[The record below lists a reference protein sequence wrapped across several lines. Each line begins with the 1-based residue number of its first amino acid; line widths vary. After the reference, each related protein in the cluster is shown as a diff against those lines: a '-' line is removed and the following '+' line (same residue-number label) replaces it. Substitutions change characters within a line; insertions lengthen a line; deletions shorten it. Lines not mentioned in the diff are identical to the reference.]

1 MLNNSLGQKIKQSS
15 KIGIMGGS
23 FDPPHNG
30 HISAAHA
37 AARDMQLSK
46 VYFLPSFDVPKAH
59 NPASIEDRLKMMHLA
74 CSGHQNFFVD
84 QFDAGQITGT
94 QTIRTLNYFAKKYP
108 TAELYFI
115 AGTDTINT
123 LKSWGDYIELFKFA
137 KFVAVPRKDCS
148 LNEEELK
155 DILQHIVILNAQTPP
170 VSSTQIRSRIL
181 QNMDLKG
188 LVPEAVEKYI
198 VDNNLYTNILR

>member
-74 CSGHQNFFVD
+74 CSGHQNF
-84 QFDAGQITGT
+84 
-94 QTIRTLNYFAKKYP
+94 L
-108 TAELYFI
+108 
-115 AGTDTINT
+115 
-123 LKSWGDYIELFKFA
+123 
-137 KFVAVPRKDCS
+137 
-148 LNEEELK
+148 
-155 DILQHIVILNAQTPP
+155 
-170 VSSTQIRSRIL
+170 
-181 QNMDLKG
+181 
-188 LVPEAVEKYI
+188 
-198 VDNNLYTNILR
+198 